1 MNKILKNHGEEYK
14 VDKINGY
21 AEGYAK
27 LNSSAENKNGF
38 SIPYILPNEVFEY
51 DKTNKYVKIIKKKS
65 QDRVDHH
72 CKHFFD
78 CGGCL
83 LQHWRLSKYI
93 EWKRNLLA
101 LPLTKISP
109 ITNVKDLKIVKL
121 FSRRRAK
128 FFINKTDFDIN
139 IGFKS
144 YKTHNIINLS
154 ECSILDQNI
163 INILEPGRKI
173 FSQILKKNDQVTMS
187 INALDEGLDI
197 LIRFNTRYNLLKL
210 NFSSF
215 FLDAKNISRITLQY
229 KDKEPDLIGQLNSS
243 KLFLQDK
250 KTYMLPPPGGFF
262 QATRLAEKIIIDEI
276 LLYFNETKQLKVLD
290 LFSGCG
296 TLSLPLLNRQH
307 YVFAIDINEI
317 SIKNLVTAAK
327 EQNLFN
333 KLKIKSLNLM
343 KKKLEKEFLKSF
355 DVVIIDPP
363 RAGAK
368 MQISS
373 IAEAKVP
380 RVISISCNV
389 KSFLSDCKILI
400 NKGYKLKSIT
410 PIDQFLF
417 TGHLETLG
425 IFEI

>member
-1 MNKILKNHGEEYK
+1 
-14 VDKINGY
+14 
-21 AEGYAK
+21 
-27 LNSSAENKNGF
+27 
-38 SIPYILPNEVFEY
+38 
-51 DKTNKYVKIIKKKS
+51 
-65 QDRVDHH
+65 
-72 CKHFFD
+72 
-78 CGGCL
+78 
-83 LQHWRLSKYI
+83 RLSKYI

-363 RAGAK
+363 RA
-368 MQISS
+368 
-373 IAEAKVP
+373 
-380 RVISISCNV
+380 
-389 KSFLSDCKILI
+389 
-400 NKGYKLKSIT
+400 
-410 PIDQFLF
+410 
-417 TGHLETLG
+417 
-425 IFEI
+425 

>member
-1 MNKILKNHGEEYK
+1 MK
-14 VDKINGY
+14 
-21 AEGYAK
+21 
-27 LNSSAENKNGF
+27 
-38 SIPYILPNEVFEY
+38 
-51 DKTNKYVKIIKKKS
+51 
-65 QDRVDHH
+65 
-72 CKHFFD
+72 
-78 CGGCL
+78 
-83 LQHWRLSKYI
+83 
-93 EWKRNLLA
+93 
-101 LPLTKISP
+101 KISP
-109 ITNVKDLKIVKL
+109 NTNVKDLSIAKL
-121 FSRRRAK
+121 YSRRRAK
-128 FFINKTDFDIN
+128 FFINKTDVDII

-144 YKTHNIINLS
+144 YKSHNIINLN

-163 INILEPGRKI
+163 LNILEPCRKI
-173 FSQILKKNDQVTMS
+173 FNQNLKNDQITMS
-187 INALDEGLDI
+187 INVLDEGLDI
-197 LIRFNTRYNLLKL
+197 LIRFNTKYNPFDF

-215 FLDAKNISRITLQY
+215 FLDAKNISRMSLQY
-229 KDKEPDLIGQLNSS
+229 KDKEPDLIGHFNSS

-250 KTYMLPPPGGFF
+250 KTYMLPPPGGF
-262 QATRLAEKIIIDEI
+262 QATKLAEKIIIDEI
-276 LLYFNETKQLKVLD
+276 LLYFNETKQLKILD

-296 TLSLPLLNRQH
+296 TLSLPLLNKQH
-307 YVFAIDINEI
+307 YVFAIDINES

-333 KLKIKSLNLM
+333 KLKFKSLNLM
-343 KKKLEKEFLKSF
+343 KKKLENEFLKSF

-400 NKGYKLKSIT
+400 DKGYKLKSIT
-410 PIDQFLF
+410 PIDQFLY

-425 IFEI
+425 IFEIES